1 MIDFTSLEK
10 MGKKQNNYIM
20 YYTHKKNR
28 VKKHTDADHAA
39 DRTGRTLGVTE
50 KDRRV
55 SGQFFKCLERPRLK
69 KKEKNYSKLKSNFM
83 AFKSN
88 LDAY

>member
-20 YYTHKKNR
+20 YYTHTKNR

-39 DRTGRTLGVTE
+39 EGTGQT
-50 KDRRV
+50 
-55 SGQFFKCLERPRLK
+55 
-69 KKEKNYSKLKSNFM
+69 
-83 AFKSN
+83 
-88 LDAY
+88 